1 MRNIQPVDTSA
12 VYRFV
17 PPTLE
22 HTRDSTSRTATTPED
37 RFPSEA
43 YQLDLSDRAAML
55 AELADAHDLRIERIA
70 RLRDEIADGIYETPD
85 KIRVAAERL
94 IDELL

>member
-1 MRNIQPVDTSA
+1 MKNIQPVDASV

-17 PPTLE
+17 
-22 HTRDSTSRTATTPED
+22 STPQERTNRTTTTPED

-43 YQLDLSDRAAML
+43 YRLDLSDRAAML

>member
-1 MRNIQPVDTSA
+1 MKNIQSVEAGA

-17 PPTLE
+17 P
-22 HTRDSTSRTATTPED
+22 STSEHSNRAATGSAERYSQD
-37 RFPSEA
+37 A
-43 YQLDLSDRAAML
+43 YQLDLSDRASVL
-55 AELADAHDLRIERIA
+55 AELAEVNELRTDRIA
-70 RLRDEIADGIYETPD
+70 RLREEITNGLYETPD

>member
-1 MRNIQPVDTSA
+1 MKNIQPVDASV

-17 PPTLE
+17 
-22 HTRDSTSRTATTPED
+22 STPQERTNRTTTTPED

-43 YQLDLSDRAAML
+43 YTLDLSDRAAML

>member
-1 MRNIQPVDTSA
+1 MKNIQPVDASV

-17 PPTLE
+17 PTPQEPTN
-22 HTRDSTSRTATTPED
+22 RTTTTPED

-43 YQLDLSDRAAML
+43 YPLDLSDRAAML

>member
-1 MRNIQPVDTSA
+1 MRNIQPVDASA

-37 RFPSEA
+37 RFPSDA
-43 YQLDLSDRAAML
+43 YTLDLSDRASML
-55 AELADAHDLRIERIA
+55 AELANVNQLRTEHIA
-70 RLRDEIADGIYETPD
+70 RLREQIADGIYETPD

-94 IDELL
+94 IDEVF